1 MTDHPAQ
8 RLLVMAL
15 LGPMLVVAESSA
27 TDFID
32 VLAKA
37 GAFPIAQT
45 RWADVPAAI
54 AETQPVALAIAD
66 PNATPSPQHVDA
78 AIECIETRGGPIMP
92 VIARVDT
99 NSTPAIP
106 GALPIA
112 INESSDRLIAQLR
125 SALRIRTLHA
135 TVLRRS
141 RAAGATKKVSTFVP
155 PDLLEDAV
163 VLCVARGGSY
173 LALSAAIGERAGL
186 IGTVSIETAARY
198 LNARDVE
205 GVVIGDGLGP
215 RVAETLL
222 TMLAENAC
230 FRDLPVGLL
239 NNGTA
244 DDERL
249 PNLVRVETDAVRL
262 VERVLP
268 FVRLQ
273 AFAGQLTRALK
284 SLDSEQAI
292 DPDTGLLA
300 AQAFWRNL
308 ERAVQESEE
317 TGAALAVARFTFD
330 GVADRRAYADAA
342 RLFGRLLRNID
353 FAYREQDGSILAAF
367 TKTDLR
373 SAHLLARRI
382 ASVLKHTMLSPGR
395 DRRAIKPT
403 ITLAALKPTD
413 DLSTLVAR
421 LGAHPKV
428 AAE

>member
-1 MTDHPAQ
+1 
-8 RLLVMAL
+8 MAL

-32 VLAKA
+32 VLGKA

-54 AETQPVALAIAD
+54 AETQPVALAVAE
-66 PNATPSPQHVDA
+66 PQAKPSPRHVDA
-78 AIECIETRGGPIMP
+78 AIDCIETRGGPIMP

-99 NSTPAIP
+99 SSTAAIP

-112 INESSDRLIAQLR
+112 MNESNERLTAQLCW
-125 SALRIRTLHA
+125 ALRIRTLHA

-141 RAAGATKKVSTFVP
+141 RAAAATKKVPTFVP
-155 PDLLEDAV
+155 PDLLEDAA

-173 LALSAAIGERAGL
+173 LALSAAISQRTGL
-186 IGTVSIETAARY
+186 IGALSVDTAARY

-222 TMLAENAC
+222 IMLAENAR
-230 FRDLPVGLL
+230 FRDLPVGVL
-239 NNGTA
+239 NNVTA

-249 PNLVRVETDAVRL
+249 PNLVRVDAVRL
-262 VERVLP
+262 VERILP

-273 AFAGQLTRALK
+273 TFAGQLTRTLK
-284 SLDSEQAI
+284 SLESEQAI
-292 DPDTGLLA
+292 DPHTGLLA
-300 AQAFWRNL
+300 AQTFWRKL

-317 TGAALAVARFTFD
+317 TSAALAVARFTFD
-330 GVADRRAYADAA
+330 GVADHRAYVDAA
-342 RLFGRLLRNID
+342 RLFSRLVRNID

-382 ASVLKHTMLSPGR
+382 ASVLRHTMLSPDR

>member
-1 MTDHPAQ
+1 
-8 RLLVMAL
+8 MAL

-32 VLAKA
+32 VLGKA

-54 AETQPVALAIAD
+54 AETQPVALAIAE
-66 PNATPSPQHVDA
+66 PQPKPSPRHVDA

-99 NSTPAIP
+99 NSTAAIP

-112 INESSDRLIAQLR
+112 INESNERLTAQLR
-125 SALRIRTLHA
+125 WALRIRTLHA

-141 RAAGATKKVSTFVP
+141 RAAAATKKVPTFVP
-155 PDLLEDAV
+155 PDLLEDAA

-173 LALSAAIGERAGL
+173 LALSAAISQRTGL
-186 IGTVSIETAARY
+186 IGALSVDTAARY

-222 TMLAENAC
+222 IMLAENAR
-230 FRDLPVGLL
+230 FRDLPVGVL
-239 NNGTA
+239 NNVTA

-249 PNLVRVETDAVRL
+249 PNLVRVDAVRL
-262 VERVLP
+262 VERILP

-273 AFAGQLTRALK
+273 AFAGQLTRTLK
-284 SLDSEQAI
+284 SLESEQAI
-292 DPDTGLLA
+292 DPHTGLLA
-300 AQAFWRNL
+300 AQTFWRKL

-317 TGAALAVARFTFD
+317 TSAALAVARFTFD
-330 GVADRRAYADAA
+330 GVADHRAYVDAA
-342 RLFGRLLRNID
+342 RLFSRLVRNID

-382 ASVLKHTMLSPGR
+382 ASVLRHTMLSPDR
-395 DRRAIKPT
+395 DRRTIKPT

>member
-1 MTDHPAQ
+1 
-8 RLLVMAL
+8 MAL

-32 VLAKA
+32 VLGKA

-45 RWADVPAAI
+45 RWGDVPAAI
-54 AETQPVALAIAD
+54 AETQPVALAVAE
-66 PNATPSPQHVDA
+66 PQAKPSPRHVDA
-78 AIECIETRGGPIMP
+78 AIDCIETRGGPIMP
-92 VIARVDT
+92 VIARVDAS
-99 NSTPAIP
+99 STPAIP

-112 INESSDRLIAQLR
+112 INESNERLIAQLCW
-125 SALRIRTLHA
+125 ALRIRTLHA
-135 TVLRRS
+135 SVLRRS
-141 RAAGATKKVSTFVP
+141 RAAGAAKKVPTFVP
-155 PDLLEDAV
+155 PDMLEDAA

-173 LALSAAIGERAGL
+173 LALSAAISERAGL
-186 IGTVSIETAARY
+186 IGALSVENAARY

-222 TMLAENAC
+222 TMLAENER
-230 FRDLPVGLL
+230 FRDLPIGVL
-239 NNGTA
+239 NNATA

-249 PNLVRVETDAVRL
+249 PNLVRVEADAVRL
-262 VERVLP
+262 VERILP

-273 AFAGQLTRALK
+273 AFAGQLTRALQ
-284 SLDSEQAI
+284 SLESEQAI

-308 ERAVQESEE
+308 ERAVQETEE
-317 TGAALAVARFTFD
+317 SGAALAVARFTLD
-330 GVADRRAYADAA
+330 GVVDRRAYVDAA
-342 RLFGRLLRNID
+342 RLFSRLVRNID

-382 ASVLKHTMLSPGR
+382 ASVLTHTMLSPGR

-421 LGAHPKV
+421 LGAHPQV

>member
-1 MTDHPAQ
+1 M
-8 RLLVMAL
+8 V
-15 LGPMLVVAESSA
+15 VVAENA
-27 TDFID
+27 AADLID
-32 VLAKA
+32 VLGKA

-66 PNATPSPQHVDA
+66 AQASPSPRHVDA

-99 NSTPAIP
+99 TGTPVIP

-112 INESSDRLIAQLR
+112 TNESNARLIAQLH
-125 SALRIRTLHA
+125 SALRIRSLHA

-155 PDLLEDAV
+155 PDLLEDAA

-173 LALSAAIGERAGL
+173 LALSAAISKRTGL
-186 IGTVSIETAARY
+186 IGAPSIESAVRY
-198 LNARDVE
+198 LNARDLD

-222 TMLAENAC
+222 TMVAENTR
-230 FRDLPVGLL
+230 FRDLPVGVL
-239 NNGTA
+239 NNTTA
-244 DDERL
+244 EDARL
-249 PNLVRVETDAVRL
+249 ANLVRVEADAVRL
-262 VERVLP
+262 VDRILP

-284 SLDSEQAI
+284 SLESEEAI

-300 AQAFWRNL
+300 AHAFWRHL
-308 ERAVQESEE
+308 ERAVQESEK
-317 TGAALAVARFTFD
+317 TGGTLSIARFTFD
-330 GVADRRAYADAA
+330 GIADRRAHIDAA
-342 RLFGRLLRNID
+342 RLLSRLVRGID
-353 FAYREQDGSILAAF
+353 FACREQDGSILAVF
-367 TKTDLR
+367 TQTDLR
-373 SAHLLARRI
+373 SAHVIARRI
-382 ASVLKHTMLSPGR
+382 ASVLRWTMLSPSR
-395 DRRAIKPT
+395 DPRVIKPT

-413 DLSTLVAR
+413 DLGTLVAR
-421 LGAHPKV
+421 LGAHQKV

>member
-1 MTDHPAQ
+1 
-8 RLLVMAL
+8 MAL

-32 VLAKA
+32 VLGKA

-54 AETQPVALAIAD
+54 AETQPVALAIAE
-66 PNATPSPQHVDA
+66 PQPKPSPRHVDA

-99 NSTPAIP
+99 SSTAAIP

-112 INESSDRLIAQLR
+112 MNESNERLTAQLCW
-125 SALRIRTLHA
+125 ALRIRTLHA

-141 RAAGATKKVSTFVP
+141 RAAAATKKVPTFVP
-155 PDLLEDAV
+155 PDLLEDAA

-173 LALSAAIGERAGL
+173 LALSAAISQRTGL
-186 IGTVSIETAARY
+186 IGALSVDTAARY

-222 TMLAENAC
+222 IMLAENAR
-230 FRDLPVGLL
+230 FRDLPVGVL
-239 NNGTA
+239 NNVTA

-249 PNLVRVETDAVRL
+249 PNLVRVDAVRL
-262 VERVLP
+262 VERILP

-273 AFAGQLTRALK
+273 TFAGQLTRTLK
-284 SLDSEQAI
+284 SLESEQAI
-292 DPDTGLLA
+292 DPHTGLLA
-300 AQAFWRNL
+300 AQTFWRKL

-317 TGAALAVARFTFD
+317 TSAALAVARFTFD
-330 GVADRRAYADAA
+330 GVADHRAYVDAA
-342 RLFGRLLRNID
+342 RLFSRLVRNID

-382 ASVLKHTMLSPGR
+382 ASVLRHTMLSPDR

>member
-1 MTDHPAQ
+1 
-8 RLLVMAL
+8 MAL

-32 VLAKA
+32 VLGKA

-54 AETQPVALAIAD
+54 AETQPVALAIAE
-66 PNATPSPQHVDA
+66 PQPKPSPRHVDA

-99 NSTPAIP
+99 NSTAAIP

-112 INESSDRLIAQLR
+112 INESNERLTAQLR
-125 SALRIRTLHA
+125 WALRIRTLHA

-141 RAAGATKKVSTFVP
+141 RAAAATKKVPTFVP
-155 PDLLEDAV
+155 PDLLEDAA

-173 LALSAAIGERAGL
+173 LALSAAISHRTGL
-186 IGTVSIETAARY
+186 IGALSVDTAVRY

-222 TMLAENAC
+222 IMLAENAR
-230 FRDLPVGLL
+230 FRDLPVGVL
-239 NNGTA
+239 NNVTA

-249 PNLVRVETDAVRL
+249 PNLVRVDAVRL
-262 VERVLP
+262 VERILP

-273 AFAGQLTRALK
+273 AFAGQLTRTLK
-284 SLDSEQAI
+284 SLESEQAI
-292 DPDTGLLA
+292 DPHTGLLA
-300 AQAFWRNL
+300 AQTFWRKL

-317 TGAALAVARFTFD
+317 TSAALAVARFTFD
-330 GVADRRAYADAA
+330 GVADHRAYVDAA
-342 RLFGRLLRNID
+342 RLFSRLVRNID

-382 ASVLKHTMLSPGR
+382 ASVLRHTMLSPDR

>member
-1 MTDHPAQ
+1 
-8 RLLVMAL
+8 MAL

-32 VLAKA
+32 VLGKA

-54 AETQPVALAIAD
+54 AETQPVALAIAE
-66 PNATPSPQHVDA
+66 PQAKPSPRHVDA

-99 NSTPAIP
+99 SSTAAIP

-112 INESSDRLIAQLR
+112 MNESNERLTAQLR
-125 SALRIRTLHA
+125 WALRIRTLHA

-141 RAAGATKKVSTFVP
+141 RAAAATKKVPTFVP
-155 PDLLEDAV
+155 PDLLEDAA

-173 LALSAAIGERAGL
+173 LALSAAISQRTGL
-186 IGTVSIETAARY
+186 IGALSVDTAARY

-222 TMLAENAC
+222 IMLAENAR
-230 FRDLPVGLL
+230 FRDLPVGVL
-239 NNGTA
+239 NNVTA

-249 PNLVRVETDAVRL
+249 PNLVRVEAVRL
-262 VERVLP
+262 VERILP

-273 AFAGQLTRALK
+273 AFAGQLTRTLK
-284 SLDSEQAI
+284 SLESEQAI
-292 DPDTGLLA
+292 DPHTGLLA
-300 AQAFWRNL
+300 AQTFWRKL

-317 TGAALAVARFTFD
+317 TSAALAVARFTFD
-330 GVADRRAYADAA
+330 GVADHRAYVDAA
-342 RLFGRLLRNID
+342 RLFSRLVRNID

-382 ASVLKHTMLSPGR
+382 ASVLRHTMLTPDR

>member
-1 MTDHPAQ
+1 MTRPAQ

-15 LGPMLVVAESSA
+15 LGPMVVVAETSA

-32 VLAKA
+32 VLGKA

-54 AETQPVALAIAD
+54 AETQPVALAFAE
-66 PNATPSPQHVDA
+66 PQAKPSPRHVDA

-112 INESSDRLIAQLR
+112 MNESNERLTAQLR
-125 SALRIRTLHA
+125 WALRIRTLHA
-135 TVLRRS
+135 TVLRHS
-141 RAAGATKKVSTFVP
+141 RAAAATKRVPTFVP
-155 PDLLEDAV
+155 PDLLEDAA
-163 VLCVARGGSY
+163 VLCIARGGSY
-173 LALSAAIGERAGL
+173 LALSTAISQRAGL
-186 IGTVSIETAARY
+186 IGALSVETAARY

-215 RVAETLL
+215 RVAESLL
-222 TMLAENAC
+222 VMLAENAR
-230 FRDLPVGLL
+230 FRDLPVGVL
-239 NNGTA
+239 NNAMA

-249 PNLVRVETDAVRL
+249 PNLIRVEADALRL
-262 VERVLP
+262 AQRILP

-273 AFAGQLTRALK
+273 AFAGQLTRTLR
-284 SLDSEQAI
+284 SLESEQAI

-300 AQAFWRNL
+300 AQTFWRKL

-317 TGAALAVARFTFD
+317 TSAALAVARFTFD
-330 GVADRRAYADAA
+330 GVADRRAYVDAA
-342 RLFGRLLRNID
+342 RLFSRLVRNID

-382 ASVLKHTMLSPGR
+382 ATVLRHTMLAPDR

>member
-1 MTDHPAQ
+1 
-8 RLLVMAL
+8 MAL

-32 VLAKA
+32 VLGKA

-54 AETQPVALAIAD
+54 AETQPVALAIAE
-66 PNATPSPQHVDA
+66 PQAKPSPRHVDA

-99 NSTPAIP
+99 SSTAAIP

-112 INESSDRLIAQLR
+112 MNESNERLTAQLR
-125 SALRIRTLHA
+125 WALRIRTLHA

-141 RAAGATKKVSTFVP
+141 RAAAATKKVPTFVP
-155 PDLLEDAV
+155 PDLLEDAA

-173 LALSAAIGERAGL
+173 LALSAAISQRTGL
-186 IGTVSIETAARY
+186 IGALSVDTAARY

-222 TMLAENAC
+222 IMLAENAR
-230 FRDLPVGLL
+230 FRDLPVGVL
-239 NNGTA
+239 NNVTA

-249 PNLVRVETDAVRL
+249 PNLVRVDAVRL
-262 VERVLP
+262 VERILP

-273 AFAGQLTRALK
+273 AFAGQLTRTLK
-284 SLDSEQAI
+284 SLESEQAI
-292 DPDTGLLA
+292 DPHTGLLA
-300 AQAFWRNL
+300 AQTFWRKL

-317 TGAALAVARFTFD
+317 TSAALAVARFTFD
-330 GVADRRAYADAA
+330 GVADHRAYVDAA
-342 RLFGRLLRNID
+342 RLFSRLVRNID

-382 ASVLKHTMLSPGR
+382 ASVLRHTMLTPDR